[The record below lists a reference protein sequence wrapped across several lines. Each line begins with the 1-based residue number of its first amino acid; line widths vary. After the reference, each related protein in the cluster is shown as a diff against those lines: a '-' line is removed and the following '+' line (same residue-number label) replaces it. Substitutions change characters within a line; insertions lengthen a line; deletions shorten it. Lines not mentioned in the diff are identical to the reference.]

1 MAVAQLPKPLIDKTI
16 TEEKITDEYLMRLPK
31 DGRKWELVDGRLQE
45 VPTSGKH
52 DIIVIWLGR
61 LIGPY
66 ADDHGMLTASQAGYR
81 MASGNLRVPDFAFTR
96 YDRFPNSEVPDGFIE
111 FAPDLAVEII
121 SPSEEPGDMARKVGE
136 YFASGSKQ
144 VWHMFPETKTVT
156 VFRAPLESVTYQPED
171 ELDLSDILPG
181 FRSRVSGLFGKT
193 RNS

>member
-1 MAVAQLPKPLIDKTI
+1 MAVAEMPPLVNET
-16 TEEKITDEYLMRLPK
+16 TETITDEYLMRLPK

-96 YDRFPNSEVPDGFIE
+96 YDRFPNSEVPNGFIE

-121 SPSEEPGDMARKVGE
+121 SPSEEPGDMAHKVSE
-136 YFASGSKQ
+136 YFASGASQ
-144 VWHMFPETKTVT
+144 VWHMFPETQTVT
-156 VFRAPLESVTYQPED
+156 VFHAPLESVIYQPED
-171 ELDLSDILPG
+171 ALDLSDILPG
-181 FRSRVSGLFGKT
+181 FRRRVSDLFGKPK
-193 RNS
+193 NS

>member
-1 MAVAQLPKPLIDKTI
+1 MAVAEMPPLVRDP
-16 TEEKITDEYLMRLPK
+16 TETITDEYLMRLPR

-81 MASGNLRVPDFAFTR
+81 MASRNLRVPDFAFTR
-96 YDRFPNSEVPDGFIE
+96 YDRFPNSEVPNGFIE

-121 SPSEEPGDMARKVGE
+121 SPSEEPGDMARKVSE
-136 YFASGSKQ
+136 YFESGARQ
-144 VWHMFPETKTVT
+144 VWHMFPATQTIS
-156 VFRAPLESVTYQPED
+156 VFRSPSESITYQSED

-181 FRSRVSGLFGKT
+181 FRSRVSDLFGKPK
-193 RNS
+193 NS